1 MKVFRTD
8 APYLFD
14 KISFVG
20 DLFLS
25 RVWMGYLFQFKVDGR
40 GAIPVKIGIQK
51 GPCGGASLYKTIK
64 RPPLPPGN
72 SSRKTRKISVIR
84 VV

>member
-25 RVWMGYLFQFKVDGR
+25 RVWMGYFFQFKAYGR

-64 RPPLPPGN
+64 RPPPPREFIPKN
-72 SSRKTRKISVIR
+72 TKISVIR
-84 VV
+84 DV